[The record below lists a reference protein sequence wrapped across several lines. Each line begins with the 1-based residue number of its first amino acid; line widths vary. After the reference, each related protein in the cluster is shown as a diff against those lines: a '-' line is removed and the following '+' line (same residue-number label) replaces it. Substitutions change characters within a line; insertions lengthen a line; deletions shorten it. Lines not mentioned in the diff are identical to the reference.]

1 MNPLLKFTSCIA
13 VSIIISSCGS
23 DHETVKP
30 TDNTDNSK
38 PAVRLYF
45 AENVAQRVGIV
56 DLTKTGSF
64 KTLLD
69 YDHNNLGVPGG
80 IAVNQT
86 TKRLYIS
93 ETDGSRIWR
102 INLDSTTFKLVYDS
116 DRGIVTPEAIA
127 VDSVGKTIYWA
138 NGNQI
143 MRGDP
148 YGSVD
153 PVPLFD
159 SASVVNLCY
168 GIAIDHKNNKIY
180 FANNYPLH
188 EISVGNLDGS
198 GTPTVLYDDNN
209 TTNVGCPSGLVLSD
223 GKLYWADDCFNN
235 ILVANADGTGKP
247 SVLFNED
254 DGVSYPEGIAI
265 DKASKKIYWSE
276 SDGSVVA
283 RGNLDGSGTREVIL
297 ENVQPTSISL
307 EFP

>member
-1 MNPLLKFTSCIA
+1 MKPLVKLLSCVA
-13 VSIIISSCGS
+13 VSVIISACGS

-45 AENVAQRVGIV
+45 AENIAQRIGII
-56 DLTKTGSF
+56 DLKKPGAF
-64 KTLLD
+64 KALLD
-69 YDHNNLGVPGG
+69 YDHNNLGIPGG

-93 ETDGSRIWR
+93 EQDGSRIWR

-116 DRGIVTPEAIA
+116 DRGIAAPAAIA

-138 NGNQI
+138 NNTVI
-143 MRGDP
+143 MKGDP
-148 YGSVD
+148 YGSID
-153 PVPLFD
+153 PVALFD
-159 SASVVNLCY
+159 GASVVNLCY

-180 FANNYPLH
+180 FADNNLH
-188 EISVGNLDGS
+188 KISVGNLDGS
-198 GTPTVLYDDNN
+198 GTPTTLYDDNN

-223 GKLYWADDCFNN
+223 GKLYWADNCFNS
-235 ILVANADGTGKP
+235 ILAANADGTGKP
-247 SVLFNED
+247 SILFNED
-254 DGVSYPEGIAI
+254 DGISFAEGIAI

-283 RGNLDGSGTREVIL
+283 SGNLDGSGTREIIL